1 VSHWKPGSNFS
12 FSLSSVAPLVL
23 ARGGPRGAQLGGVA
37 VRDAWDGAR
46 RDVSVEFAE
55 DSGLSEE
62 ERREQDAFR
71 ESVSTGQGR
80 GVCRAVRAPRGMG
93 AARRERDRPVAVGAS
108 CARAGQGQ
116 GRTHS
121 TAGRG
126 PDGRVILRN
135 WSWALDGVAG
145 AAVADVRGEQGLGP
159 PAAWHTICF
168 CAVGLPFWPLQLSA
182 ALEELSGHITQ
193 AEQLSRRIKGEGVIA
208 RLRACECHRGRVTA
222 HPHV

>member
-1 VSHWKPGSNFS
+1 MVGSNELLGNWDPKRGMGMRWSEGDVWVADFEVPPGPHLEMEYKYVVRNADGGVSHWKPGSNFS

-71 ESVSTGQGR
+71 ES
-80 GVCRAVRAPRGMG
+80 
-93 AARRERDRPVAVGAS
+93 
-108 CARAGQGQ
+108 
-116 GRTHS
+116 
-121 TAGRG
+121 
-126 PDGRVILRN
+126 
-135 WSWALDGVAG
+135 
-145 AAVADVRGEQGLGP
+145 
-159 PAAWHTICF
+159 
-168 CAVGLPFWPLQLSA
+168 LSA

-193 AEQLSRRIKGEGVIA
+193 AEQLSRRIKDPA
-208 RLRACECHRGRVTA
+208 S
-222 HPHV
+222 PHLLEADRMVAAATRKAVAFAQALNASISWSALSEQA